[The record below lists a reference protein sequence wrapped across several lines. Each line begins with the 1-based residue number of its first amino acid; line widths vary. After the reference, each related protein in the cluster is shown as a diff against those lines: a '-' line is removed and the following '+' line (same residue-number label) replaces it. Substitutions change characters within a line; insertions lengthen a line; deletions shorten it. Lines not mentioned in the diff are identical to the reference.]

1 FEILVDYVMYLKTLD
16 INIDKYAD
24 NENIIKYH
32 FEEVINALVYE
43 LYFKDEFIEKDIEFL
58 KYAKEYFKPI
68 DNLSDEEKIEII
80 HNAYQL
86 LTTRG
91 NKIKDNLELMTIR
104 LKDLILTIKRSI

>member
-1 FEILVDYVMYLKTLD
+1 MIK
-16 INIDKYAD
+16 IDKIALHNFRFFID
-24 NENIIKYH
+24 EEENNTFYP
-32 FEEVINALVYE
+32 NAKGMLVYRE
-43 LYFKDEFIEKDIEFL
+43 
-58 KYAKEYFKPI
+58 
-68 DNLSDEEKIEII
+68 NGSDDEKIEII